1 MGMTEKRTETK
12 QDQVVEADAV
22 VDDAD
27 REPTADDL
35 GLVLPE
41 DPEEAVRYLLRKV
54 QEAREEASSYLD
66 DLKRVAADFDNY
78 RRRATREIGE
88 ATQRAAER
96 LVTELLPV
104 LDTFDAALAFEP
116 TTEAE
121 EKLLAG
127 MHRTREQLLT
137 ILNDQGLEIVP
148 SVGEP
153 FDPEIHEAVMAPNEG
168 SGRLVVKEELRRG
181 YRLKGRLVRPALV
194 AVEYVDDADEADE
207 DTQESDEQ

>member
-1 MGMTEKRTETK
+1 MTDKKHET
-12 QDQVVEADAV
+12 QEDRIVQAEVI
-22 VDDAD
+22 VDESA
-27 REPTADDL
+27 REPTAEDL
-35 GLVLPE
+35 GLELPE
-41 DPEEAVRYLLRKV
+41 DPEDAVGYLLEQV
-54 QEAREEASSYLD
+54 HEARTEAAAYLD

-127 MHRTREQLLT
+127 MHRTREQRLT

>member
-1 MGMTEKRTETK
+1 MTEKRTETE

>member
-1 MGMTEKRTETK
+1 MGMTEKRTETE

-194 AVEYVDDADEADE
+194 AVEYVDDADE

>member
-1 MGMTEKRTETK
+1 MGMTEKRTETE

-127 MHRTREQLLT
+127 MHRTQEQLLT

>member
-1 MGMTEKRTETK
+1 MGMTEKRTETE

-127 MHRTREQLLT
+127 MHRTREQPLT

-153 FDPEIHEAVMAPNEG
+153 FDPESHEAVMAPNEG

-181 YRLKGRLVRPALV
+181 YRLKGRLVRPAQV

>member
-1 MGMTEKRTETK
+1 MGMTEKRTETE

-27 REPTADDL
+27 REPTAHDL

>member
-1 MGMTEKRTETK
+1 MGMTEKRTETE

-127 MHRTREQLLT
+127 MH
-137 ILNDQGLEIVP
+137 
-148 SVGEP
+148 
-153 FDPEIHEAVMAPNEG
+153 APG
-168 SGRLVVKEELRRG
+168 SNC
-181 YRLKGRLVRPALV
+181 
-194 AVEYVDDADEADE
+194 
-207 DTQESDEQ
+207 

>member
-1 MGMTEKRTETK
+1 MGMTEKRTETE

-41 DPEEAVRYLLRKV
+41 DPEEAVRYLLRKL

>member
-1 MGMTEKRTETK
+1 MGMTEKRTETE

-78 RRRATREIGE
+78 RRRATREIGW
-88 ATQRAAER
+88 
-96 LVTELLPV
+96 
-104 LDTFDAALAFEP
+104 
-116 TTEAE
+116 
-121 EKLLAG
+121 G
-127 MHRTREQLLT
+127 
-137 ILNDQGLEIVP
+137 IWC
-148 SVGEP
+148 
-153 FDPEIHEAVMAPNEG
+153 
-168 SGRLVVKEELRRG
+168 
-181 YRLKGRLVRPALV
+181 
-194 AVEYVDDADEADE
+194 
-207 DTQESDEQ
+207 

>member
-1 MGMTEKRTETK
+1 MGMTEKRTETE

-96 LVTELLPV
+96 SEEHTSELQSRENLVCRLL
-104 LDTFDAALAFEP
+104 LDKKKT
-116 TTEAE
+116 
-121 EKLLAG
+121 
-127 MHRTREQLLT
+127 
-137 ILNDQGLEIVP
+137 NDRQI
-148 SVGEP
+148 
-153 FDPEIHEAVMAPNEG
+153 
-168 SGRLVVKEELRRG
+168 
-181 YRLKGRLVRPALV
+181 
-194 AVEYVDDADEADE
+194 
-207 DTQESDEQ
+207 